1 MVCVWWV
8 MVCMALRIERAA
20 FIFCCFGFGHLSSP
34 GAMNHDED
42 EVIIVGKKRSPIWDS
57 QFGEGKSYLL
67 QTLQNDCASQW
78 TFISSKESSAEM
90 YFLQKYL
97 PRVSFD
103 LHSCPLTQY
112 ISDKS
117 KKPSWFEDCK
127 DDSSQGIQKFMI
139 PKLTDYENDLFK
151 EIEPLFLLYS

>member
-1 MVCVWWV
+1 VGKGVYSTSC
-8 MVCMALRIERAA
+8 
-20 FIFCCFGFGHLSSP
+20 GHLSSP
-34 GAMNHDED
+34 GAMNHGED
-42 EVIIVGKKRSPIWDS
+42 GSYDRWKEEITNLGIPLLSCNR
-57 QFGEGKSYLL
+57 FGEGKSYLL

-112 ISDKS
+112 ISDET
-117 KKPSWFEDCK
+117 KKPSWFEDCE
-127 DDSSQGIQKFMI
+127 DDSSQSIQKFMI
-139 PKLTDYENDLFK
+139 PKLTDYENDLFNK
-151 EIEPLFLLYS
+151 KLSLYFY